1 MKNLKSPFDT
11 ELQKCQE
18 KINEYE
24 TCLLKEKELK
34 NSLLTNIADFYT
46 NELKNSYY
54 KIEKD
59 GKLGQID
66 KVFTK
71 NGKFFIRFYY
81 LDVTVNSKI
90 RKVYSNLELFG
101 GETENMRILTEAE
114 YRSEFFDHV
123 NRYLKCVEA
132 E

>member
-1 MKNLKSPFDT
+1 MKNFKSPFDT

-24 TCLLKEKELK
+24 ECLQKEKELRS
-34 NSLLTNIADFYT
+34 SLLTNIAAFYT
-46 NELKNSYY
+46 NELGNSYY
-54 KIEKD
+54 KIEKG

-66 KVFTK
+66 KVFSK
-71 NGKFFIRFYY
+71 NGKFFVRVYF

-101 GETENMRILTEAE
+101 IETESMKILTEAE
-114 YRSEFFDHV
+114 YKSEFFDYI
-123 NRYLKCVEA
+123 NRYLKCAEA

>member
-1 MKNLKSPFDT
+1 MKNLKSPFDA

-34 NSLLTNIADFYT
+34 NSLLTNMADFYT

-54 KIEKD
+54 KIEKE

-66 KVFTK
+66 KVFAK
-71 NGKFFIRFYY
+71 NGKFFVHLYY

-101 GETENMRILTEAE
+101 VETENMRILTEAE

>member
-11 ELQKCQE
+11 ELRKCQE

-24 TCLLKEKELK
+24 ICLLKEKELK
-34 NSLLTNIADFYT
+34 NSLLTDMADFYT

-66 KVFTK
+66 KVFAK
-71 NGKFFIRFYY
+71 NGKFFIHLYY

-90 RKVYSNLELFG
+90 RKAYSNLELFSI
-101 GETENMRILTEAE
+101 ETENMRILTEAE

-123 NRYLKCVEA
+123 NRYLKCVEV

>member
-1 MKNLKSPFDT
+1 MTILKSPFDT
-11 ELQKCQE
+11 ELQRCQE

-24 TCLLKEKELK
+24 ICLLKEKELK

-46 NELKNSYY
+46 SELKNSYY
-54 KIEKD
+54 KIEKE

-66 KVFTK
+66 KVFAK
-71 NGKFFIRFYY
+71 GGKFFIHLYY

-90 RKVYSNLELFG
+90 RKVYSNLELFSV
-101 GETENMRILTEAE
+101 ETEHIRILTEAE
-114 YRSEFFDHV
+114 YRNEFFDHI